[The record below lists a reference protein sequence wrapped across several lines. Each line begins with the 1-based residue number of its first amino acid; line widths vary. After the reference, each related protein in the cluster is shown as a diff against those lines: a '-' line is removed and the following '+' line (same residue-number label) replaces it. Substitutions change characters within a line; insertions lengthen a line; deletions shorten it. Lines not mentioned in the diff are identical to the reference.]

1 MSLNK
6 FTTSTDYLQK
16 QYLNIGCNRI
26 DCSVLDIAGED
37 VFPNG
42 FGTYVPTIT
51 VDDGSTIQTP
61 IVKYTKIG
69 NSNGTMIDL
78 SLNAEMTPLTSTST
92 YRLTISLPENFK
104 CFFSQ
109 TISAVGKIHNK
120 GGAYSNYTP
129 IFATTVVDSTTIL
142 VEFNT
147 ETATFLPVGVGANYV
162 NANVKLVVK
171 K

>member
-42 FGTYVPTIT
+42 FGSYAPTVT

-61 IVKYTKIG
+61 ISKYTKIG
-69 NSNGTMIDL
+69 NSSGTMIDF
-78 SLNAEMTPLTSTST
+78 SLYCQMTPTTSTSS
-92 YRLTISLPENFK
+92 YKLTITLPESFK

-109 TISAVGKIHNK
+109 TVSAVGKIHNI
-120 GGAYSNYTP
+120 GGAVSNYTP
-129 IFATTVVDSTTIL
+129 IYITTVADSTTI
-142 VEFNT
+142 EADFNT
-147 ETATFLPVGVGANYV
+147 ESATLLPVGVGANYV
-162 NANVKLVVK
+162 NLSAKIVVK